1 MCGSYTVCGQLQRW
15 ILFIFFLSS
24 SKIHLFDIDVP
35 GKIRFQESETL
46 SPGSSLSLF
55 DTRERQPQTLAFC
68 LAVWMSIHWSDVFLL
83 QRSAKWVLGSAM
95 TWGSRSSPS
104 STAGRVSVWKE
115 CLDFVFLW
123 CTRADLCFCPQAVSC
138 WFTPEPSTWPQAP
151 PTGSS
156 CRGGGQT
163 EGHSQSLPKE

>member
-1 MCGSYTVCGQLQRW
+1 MCGSYAVCGQLQRW

-55 DTRERQPQTLAFC
+55 DTRERQSQTLAFC

-95 TWGSRSSPS
+95 TWGLRSSPS

-115 CLDFVFLW
+115 CLDF
-123 CTRADLCFCPQAVSC
+123 CFPVMYQS
-138 WFTPEPSTWPQAP
+138 WFALLSSGCQLLVYPGAFNMT
-151 PTGSS
+151 TGPAHWELLQ
-156 CRGGGQT
+156 RGRSDWG
-163 EGHSQSLPKE
+163 S

>member
-123 CTRADLCFCPQAVSC
+123 CPRADWTALLSSGCQLLVYPGAFNM
-138 WFTPEPSTWPQAP
+138 T
-151 PTGSS
+151 TGPAHWELLQ
-156 CRGGGQT
+156 RGRSDWG
-163 EGHSQSLPKE
+163 S